1 MSQRMD
7 ERTLFTQLR
16 TTLVRLEAALA
27 AVEEGMAFTD
37 QDGVVE
43 WTNAAF
49 DRLVGRLRFQSLGCE
64 LSDLLPEHYPL
75 GRSEPMGFLRFWEST
90 PTGQA
95 RLELSLAPPRRV
107 LDVSWVQLNLPNK
120 PSLVFTFR
128 DQSAIVQSQ
137 DNLQESLD
145 GIEAQVEL
153 RTHQLEQIRDDA
165 LAVSKAKTKFLA
177 SMSHEIRTPLNAVIG
192 MAELLI
198 MSHMDPGQNE
208 MVETI
213 LCSCEHL
220 LSLIN
225 DILDISQIETGC
237 LKLNPRSFDLHD
249 LILSCHKIFRNQ
261 EISGKLAL
269 QFSIADELPQWLH
282 GDDLKLRQ
290 ILINLL
296 GNAFKYTNA
305 GTIRLSTEMGA
316 QTDNEVE
323 LLIRV
328 TDTGIGIEADRL
340 PFIFQEISRHCNP
353 DQTSQS
359 SGLGLAIC
367 SRLCQKMGGTIT
379 LETRV
384 GGGSCFTVRLPFLVA
399 EQPRP
404 IPEPAVASDGLQ
416 GVGILVADDSR
427 LNQRVLELML
437 AKLNLQPELVSD
449 GDAAIAR
456 IEAGGIDLVFMDIEM
471 PRLDGMAATRR
482 LRAAGFSDLYVI
494 ALTAF
499 SFNSLQKECVDAGM
513 NDLVTK
519 PLRNK
524 DLIEALN
531 RFRYWKHTSSMES
544 FA

>member
-16 TTLVRLEAALA
+16 MTLARLEAALG
-27 AVEEGMAFTD
+27 AVEEGMAITD
-37 QDGVVE
+37 QDGIVE

-49 DRLVGRLRFQSLGCE
+49 DRLVGRQRFQSLGWE
-64 LSDLLPEHYPL
+64 LSDLLPEHSPS
-75 GRSEPMGFLRFWEST
+75 GGSEPMGFLRFWDGT

-95 RLELSLAPPRRV
+95 RLELSLIPPRRV
-107 LDVSWVQLNLPNK
+107 LDVSWGQLNLPNK
-120 PSLVFTFR
+120 PSRVFTFR

-137 DNLQESLD
+137 DNLRESLD

-153 RTHQLEQIRDDA
+153 RTHELEQVRDDA
-165 LAVSKAKTKFLA
+165 LAASKAKTKFLA

-198 MSHMDPGQNE
+198 TSHLDPGQNE
-208 MVETI
+208 MVESI
-213 LCSCEHL
+213 RCSGEHL

-225 DILDISQIETGC
+225 DILDISQIETGR
-237 LKLNPRSFDLHD
+237 LRLNPRTFDLHD
-249 LILSCHKIFRNQ
+249 LIVNCHKMFSNQ

-269 QFSIADELPQWLH
+269 QFSIAAELPQWLH

-296 GNAFKYTNA
+296 GNAFKYTND
-305 GTIRLSTEMGA
+305 GTIRLSIEMGA
-316 QTDNEVE
+316 HTGKELE

-328 TDTGIGIEADRL
+328 TDTGIGIAADRL
-340 PFIFQEISRHCNP
+340 PLIFQELSRHRNP
-353 DQTSQS
+353 DQTGQS
-359 SGLGLAIC
+359 AGLGLAIC
-367 SRLCQKMGGTIT
+367 SRLCQKMGGTIS

-384 GGGSCFTVRLPFLVA
+384 GGGSCFTVRLPFQVA
-399 EQPRP
+399 EQRRA
-404 IPEPAVASDGLQ
+404 IPEPVGASDGFQ

-427 LNQRVLELML
+427 VNQRVLELML
-437 AKLNLQPELVSD
+437 ARLELQPELVSD

-456 IEAGGIDLVFMDIEM
+456 VEAGGIDLVFMDIEM
-471 PRLDGMAATRR
+471 PRLDGVAATRR

-499 SFNSLQKECVDAGM
+499 SFNSLQQDCVAAGM
-513 NDLVTK
+513 NDFVTK

-524 DLIEALN
+524 DLIAALN
-531 RFRYWKHTSSMES
+531 RFRCWRHSHSVEA
-544 FA
+544 FE